1 MSLNWNE
8 LDYVK
13 EMSYLNLLANLDI
26 LKQKTYQLLIENF
39 SVNSKFLK
47 NKMVH
52 WAHLISFADILNIV
66 QQTVTDAL
74 LAVSYVLGLISG
86 GDSSLYLSV

>member
-1 MSLNWNE
+1 
-8 LDYVK
+8 
-13 EMSYLNLLANLDI
+13 
-26 LKQKTYQLLIENF
+26 
-39 SVNSKFLK
+39 
-47 NKMVH
+47 MVH